1 MYALHN
7 IEWQWTLCITV
18 RVSTVHDI
26 AALAA
31 DGVLDLPLAGDGV
44 KAGPGGD
51 HINNWQHVQMYACF
65 LVSGVIDLIGYYGL
79 LPAGTEKAMLSLAFA
94 GETIL
99 MGLHEKEEPLGCLF
113 IIIAQIM
120 FQPHVAWTLMPDDT
134 APLQVAKVWQGG
146 PHRPSFG
153 SVMGC
158 PAKRTDHTKVEQAA
172 EPTKGRA
179 TAQPTAPQPGQSTP
193 QPVPKSPEPTKATQ
207 PAKPDKGKP
216 SYTHTPCQPP
226 NRWLDRDS
234 SAPLNLQR
242 TDEGRRRPLELCW
255 WAGHKTLCCSG
266 TEACKQL
273 GKQLSG
279 WVPTSSLVPVP
290 EDLGSDIEDRDE
302 ALQPDL
308 TEAQQNRKVS
318 GEARAARDRDNTYH
332 GRKCKIAHLIDH
344 LPQEL
349 WDAFLADAV
358 RPRVEAIS
366 ERGVLASLLLGLLVR
381 GLFTIRV
388 ADPLGLHD
396 QPVYTDIPV
405 SQAAIPDLSCRNLY
419 LQLCRGPPGNG
430 ANTQPN
436 AAVAAVL
443 AEHPDLRARLAA
455 IPRHLSD
462 SNMVDHVGKQLETAF
477 SNMLTLLF
485 AGRLKKS
492 VSLAGAKVLL
502 GTEEHRR
509 RFGFWGVG
517 VEMVKQRVQ
526 SALST
531 AQLLASLEGDGDIL
545 VNIGKTG
552 RNTAGERLVEWS
564 RKQLSAACDSLKNQV
579 HAAVCAVSD
588 YPEPQTQEEQEA
600 LASQLARAIDVL
612 RGAALLCV
620 DCLTHCQS
628 DPPPSLLSAAV
639 MLHDNCLLVCPAIAS
654 GCMRCGCS
662 SMQIGTQVTQLHF
675 VNWHCM
681 PLHSGS
687 GGCATCPGCSCKAML
702 QLVGAGLPRKGPLVG
717 ANAALYPGKFGS
729 TGGLVRYMQCSDT
742 HQSWYV
748 CGGLQDRA
756 SLSGRVT
763 DIKTCYV
770 MREGFTLLDYDNPS
784 IHGIKRM
791 LLEATMHPA
800 FLHRQEGRRFLAFVF
815 KLHAPM
821 IQELTAIMKNQIPGL
836 RRSVLQAYAE
846 IIFRAWRDSVGCAHQ
861 YDIEAACVQ
870 DLMQCAISAST
881 QPLAGALRT
890 VLSGVHTQK
899 KMAGVESMLCRLYE
913 PILFRAFEAANADVR
928 RNALLLMLDAF
939 PIRDAEAPPEEMDE
953 IMTQQFQLLQQC
965 LEDDCPTIRE
975 IAVQGTLR
983 ILNSFWELIPAPVIA
998 TFVNKLTGELAYDMA
1013 WSGSRVA
1020 LLGGMIQLVDNP
1032 HAQPVLK
1039 QALPH
1044 LAPLLTDP
1052 VVKVRE
1058 AMAALL
1064 SAVSKTRGLH
1074 FYEVVPL
1081 EMLLAVMS
1089 SDVPPVS
1096 QAIQQILVPS
1106 YFPNPEEGSLHVVN
1120 LLKAKPLAGQAF
1132 CGHLVSCFEVQPREE
1147 ADAGD
1152 ASLDAAFKYTVP
1164 IEHILSLFGNLK
1176 NHMLATCTSLVDAD
1190 KEVAK
1195 DKKKKRTAKTSNKKA
1210 VAGWSKRGGA
1220 DKSSEQAS
1228 GPADPDAAADKAIE
1242 VEGETIETWASWAAG
1257 LAQLAKGLA
1266 GAVHRGQCGGLDIA
1280 VAMGV
1285 DELELLLEACPSLAA
1300 RLSIL
1305 DVAATLP
1312 FLAASAALRATLYT
1326 QLATGSPLCFAKP
1339 VPSEGPDPSLLTAVV
1354 RCLCSSTGGAK
1365 LVAMV
1370 IKTLGLR
1377 PSKTVHIPVGHC
1389 KSGAATDTNED
1400 EDDVRCGAC
1409 GEAEPSHTML
1419 LCDGC
1424 DAAYHMACLK
1434 PALHSVPCGDWFCHS
1449 CEQEVQACSM
1459 APADLA
1465 RCINALLQEP
1475 GGRGLLHS
1483 HRHFGQLLA
1492 GLQLQAQQQCQML
1505 TRKLAHAG
1513 PQGQDHV
1520 TDLTEPAPSKGQGRR
1535 KGKAAPPAAQGSAAG
1550 QADPHMQGVS
1560 SVALLGKAALH
1571 MALTSMMAVDE
1582 AEEEEEEQLNGAGN
1596 QGGIAQA
1603 QALEASVAMLMEAED
1618 MVEQVVEA
1626 CCACDAP
1633 APETLCSALGFAAD
1647 VLGVL
1652 CDAQRLTILDMC
1664 QAGNS
1669 EQVQRLCSVGSDVA
1683 CMCGKYLDDRRAVG
1697 QAAVPAQVTNAF
1709 AYTLVMCHQ
1718 LVSMTS
1724 RSSSGRQGGD
1734 GSQGPAI
1741 HQLEALMDE
1750 AASEDRGVGAGLALA
1765 GLITTLLQ
1773 QTLRSKS
1780 PSFVAT
1786 VRPHVNTLL
1795 SSTMASSAQVPR
1807 SWMSAVAEAV
1817 GHALLCSSDVSPA
1830 SQPSAP
1836 AQHLS
1841 SSHLTSSTPEG
1852 DPEAAW
1858 EQQQETDRE
1867 AAAAEESE
1875 EQAVQGTD
1883 VKTLQST
1890 SPDTWNLT
1898 NHLLQLVKQ
1907 RDQQELVMDLLATSA
1922 SASWRAGTVEVTVGS
1937 LALLGLLGVK
1947 GLRQKRLQLTGTEA
1961 NVLYTLEL
1969 LCEDI
1974 HTVTAQAQAEHTEDA
1989 VGVSEIEAVA
1999 ARLLAMLEQLLG

>member
-1 MYALHN
+1 
-7 IEWQWTLCITV
+7 
-18 RVSTVHDI
+18 
-26 AALAA
+26 
-31 DGVLDLPLAGDGV
+31 
-44 KAGPGGD
+44 
-51 HINNWQHVQMYACF
+51 
-65 LVSGVIDLIGYYGL
+65 
-79 LPAGTEKAMLSLAFA
+79 
-94 GETIL
+94 
-99 MGLHEKEEPLGCLF
+99 
-113 IIIAQIM
+113 
-120 FQPHVAWTLMPDDT
+120 
-134 APLQVAKVWQGG
+134 
-146 PHRPSFG
+146 
-153 SVMGC
+153 
-158 PAKRTDHTKVEQAA
+158 
-172 EPTKGRA
+172 
-179 TAQPTAPQPGQSTP
+179 
-193 QPVPKSPEPTKATQ
+193 
-207 PAKPDKGKP
+207 
-216 SYTHTPCQPP
+216 
-226 NRWLDRDS
+226 
-234 SAPLNLQR
+234 
-242 TDEGRRRPLELCW
+242 
-255 WAGHKTLCCSG
+255 
-266 TEACKQL
+266 
-273 GKQLSG
+273 
-279 WVPTSSLVPVP
+279 
-290 EDLGSDIEDRDE
+290 
-302 ALQPDL
+302 
-308 TEAQQNRKVS
+308 
-318 GEARAARDRDNTYH
+318 
-332 GRKCKIAHLIDH
+332 
-344 LPQEL
+344 
-349 WDAFLADAV
+349 
-358 RPRVEAIS
+358 
-366 ERGVLASLLLGLLVR
+366 
-381 GLFTIRV
+381 
-388 ADPLGLHD
+388 
-396 QPVYTDIPV
+396 
-405 SQAAIPDLSCRNLY
+405 
-419 LQLCRGPPGNG
+419 
-430 ANTQPN
+430 
-436 AAVAAVL
+436 
-443 AEHPDLRARLAA
+443 
-455 IPRHLSD
+455 
-462 SNMVDHVGKQLETAF
+462 
-477 SNMLTLLF
+477 
-485 AGRLKKS
+485 
-492 VSLAGAKVLL
+492 
-502 GTEEHRR
+502 
-509 RFGFWGVG
+509 
-517 VEMVKQRVQ
+517 MVKQRVQ

-545 VNIGKTG
+545 INIGKTG

-600 LASQLARAIDVL
+600 LASQLARAIDIL

-620 DCLTHCQS
+620 DCLTQCQS

-639 MLHDNCLLVCPAIAS
+639 MLHDNCLLALEGAPHVQDAVAKLC
-654 GCMRCGCS
+654 CS
-662 SMQIGTQVTQLHF
+662 WWEQD
-675 VNWHCM
+675 
-681 PLHSGS
+681 
-687 GGCATCPGCSCKAML
+687 CPGKDHLLA
-702 QLVGAGLPRKGPLVG
+702 QTLPYIL
-717 ANAALYPGKFGS
+717 
-729 TGGLVRYMQCSDT
+729 
-742 HQSWYV
+742 
-748 CGGLQDRA
+748 DRA

-821 IQELTAIMKNQIPGL
+821 IQELTAIMRNQIPGL

-1013 WSGSRVA
+1013 WSGTRVA

-1044 LAPLLTDP
+1044 LGPLLTDP

-1176 NHMLATCTSLVDAD
+1176 NHMLATCTSLVDVN

-1210 VAGWSKRGGA
+1210 VAGSKRGGA

-1228 GPADPDAAADKAIE
+1228 GPADPNAAADKAIE
-1242 VEGETIETWASWAAG
+1242 VEGETVETWASWAAG

-1389 KSGAATDTNED
+1389 KGGAATDTNED

-1483 HRHFGQLLA
+1483 HQHFGQLLA

-1505 TRKLAHAG
+1505 TRRLAQAG

-1520 TDLTEPAPSKGQGRR
+1520 TDLAEPAPSKGQGRR
-1535 KGKAAPPAAQGSAAG
+1535 KGKAAAPSAQGSAAG

-1582 AEEEEEEQLNGAGN
+1582 AEEEEEQPNGAGN

-1697 QAAVPAQVTNAF
+1697 QAAVPVQVTNAF

-1795 SSTMASSAQVPR
+1795 SSTMASSSQVPR

-1841 SSHLTSSTPEG
+1841 SSHLMSPTPEG

-1867 AAAAEESE
+1867 AAAAEESG
-1875 EQAVQGTD
+1875 EQAAQGTD

-1907 RDQQELVMDLLATSA
+1907 RDQQELVMDLLASSA

-1969 LCEDI
+1969 LCGDI
-1974 HTVTAQAQAEHTEDA
+1974 HTATAQAQAEHTEDA
-1989 VGVSEIEAVA
+1989 VGVPESEAVA
-1999 ARLLAMLEQLLG
+1999 ARLLAVLEQLLG